1 MSVVLGV
8 PNLVFFKG
16 LGFTNCLQSKRFV
29 MGKIHGSLASCW
41 LGEKSNTEGLVI
53 VCCLLRGVNFEDTE
67 DIAVSCYTKTYRVF
81 QMFVRDSLEWMY
93 LVRRGVINFF
103 VGLLFLRMLILY
115 TVLASD

>member
-1 MSVVLGV
+1 MSGTV
-8 PNLVFFKG
+8 PVPGTKCSSLLLLSSSQKKKSETSKLLLADFFS
-16 LGFTNCLQSKRFV
+16 FT
-29 MGKIHGSLASCW
+29 
-41 LGEKSNTEGLVI
+41 
-53 VCCLLRGVNFEDTE
+53 GVNFEDTE